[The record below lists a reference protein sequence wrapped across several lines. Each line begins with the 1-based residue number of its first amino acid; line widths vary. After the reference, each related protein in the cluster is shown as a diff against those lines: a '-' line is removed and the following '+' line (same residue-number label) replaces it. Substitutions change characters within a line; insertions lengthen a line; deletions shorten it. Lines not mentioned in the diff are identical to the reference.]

1 MILIGNALTLNP
13 NADPKDIADISGDG
27 LKLARELLW
36 TVDFDRAKDA
46 GILNWLQARRWRR
59 LRSDEFPRRRR
70 TAETELKDKQ
80 R

>member
-1 MILIGNALTLNP
+1 MRSNEPFTGG
-13 NADPKDIADISGDG
+13 DPRNKNWCD
-27 LKLARELLW
+27 
-36 TVDFDRAKDA
+36 VRAKDA